1 MSKPFPS
8 LKAMAEEKV
17 DGIAKM
23 TIFTVDPDV
32 VEFEEGFNLR
42 EEGPELDAHL
52 EALYQAMKAGANVPP
67 IDVSV
72 VDGRVIARDGHCR
85 TRTARRLKVEGV
97 PYLLQARQFRGNDAE
112 CVFHMIS
119 SAQGKSL
126 TPLEAGRGFLRLLRY
141 NLTVADI
148 CRRTG
153 LNRTTVDNGIILA
166 EAPAAVQ
173 KMIGSGQVSAQ
184 VALDILKKHGT
195 KAEEVLRGIVEKVQ
209 GTGVKKVTKKH
220 VSGPRVPQKVVQSFV
235 SATASLNEV
244 MRQNFNMAIVSEMDD
259 DESVAVPAKIVKE
272 LLAAH
277 EQLQPAN
284 GDEL

>member
-1 MSKPFPS
+1 MSKLPS
-8 LKAMAEEKV
+8 LKAMAEGKV
-17 DGIAKM
+17 DGVSKM

-85 TRTARRLKVEGV
+85 TRTARRLKAEGV

-126 TPLEAGRGFLRLLRY
+126 TPLEAGRGFLRLLKY

-153 LNRTTVDNGIILA
+153 LSRTTVDNGLLLA

-173 KMIGSGQVSAQ
+173 KMITSGQVSAQ
-184 VALDILKKHGT
+184 VAVGVIKKHGSNAAT
-195 KAEEVLRGIVEKVQ
+195 ILREHVDHAARI
-209 GTGVKKVTKKH
+209 GVKKVTKKH
-220 VSGPRVPQKVVQSFV
+220 VSSPRVALATVRSFI
-235 SATASLNEV
+235 AGAASL
-244 MRQNFNMAIVSEMDD
+244 RQAIGDPELDEILSMDD
-259 DESVAVPAKIVKE
+259 DDTVQVPYRVVKE

-277 EQLQPAN
+277 AEIKTK
-284 GDEL
+284 GDQ